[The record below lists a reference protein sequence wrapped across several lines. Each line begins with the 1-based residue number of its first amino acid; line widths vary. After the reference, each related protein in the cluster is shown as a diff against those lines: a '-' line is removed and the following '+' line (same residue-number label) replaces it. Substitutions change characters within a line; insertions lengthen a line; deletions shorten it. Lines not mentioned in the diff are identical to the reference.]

1 MTTLNFLPAILVG
14 GPPHSGKSILSYS
27 LSQALRSRKCE
38 HYLMHAAPDGE
49 GDWSQ
54 EAQQARVSQLRFKGD
69 WSLDWIRI
77 VCRDI
82 ARRTVPLLIDVGGKP
97 FGEQFAIFNQCTATI
112 LLTPTE
118 TDAQLWRGYAHT
130 HGLTLLADLHS
141 DLAGENILLANEPVL
156 RGTLAGLQRHTA
168 AGANGPAFEALVAQ
182 VADYFAFAGHALT
195 LRNLA
200 NAPSDAVLVNLD
212 EIAQRLNPAPP
223 HRFGET
229 AQDIAAILAQI
240 DTDVPLALYGRIPCW
255 LAAILGA
262 RRNVRYQF
270 DVRLGWIRTPE
281 FAMAQPNIAVL
292 QEPIGFELAEAPAGE
307 LQLVMHPSDYYL
319 DYEQLQGLRVPFVGN
334 VPRLSFNGRL
344 PLWGFAALGRAYQH
358 IANIWAIQPQAKQA

>member
-1 MTTLNFLPAILVG
+1 MTTLNLLPAILVG

-97 FGEQFAIFNQCTATI
+97 VGEQFAIFNQCTATI

-182 VADYFAFAGHALT
+182 VADYFAFAGNALT

-240 DTDVPLALYGRIPCW
+240 DTDIPLALYGRIPVLVSGHPGC
-255 LAAILGA
+255 
-262 RRNVRYQF
+262 
-270 DVRLGWIRTPE
+270 TPQC
-281 FAMAQPNIAVL
+281 A
-292 QEPIGFELAEAPAGE
+292 
-307 LQLVMHPSDYYL
+307 
-319 DYEQLQGLRVPFVGN
+319 
-334 VPRLSFNGRL
+334 LSV
-344 PLWGFAALGRAYQH
+344 
-358 IANIWAIQPQAKQA
+358 